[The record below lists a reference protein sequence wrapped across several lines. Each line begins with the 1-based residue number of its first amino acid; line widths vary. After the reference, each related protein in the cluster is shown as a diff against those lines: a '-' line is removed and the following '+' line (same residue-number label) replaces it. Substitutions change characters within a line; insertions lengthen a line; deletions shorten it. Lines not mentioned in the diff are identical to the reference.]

1 MKSLK
6 QFFIWLFFPLILPFL
21 KRQPK
26 IKAKIEQ
33 VTENYESLIK
43 EFQLIQKKQS
53 NLSKSQRDEV
63 IQRVSFLV
71 MKGHIKIN
79 PQS

>member
-1 MKSLK
+1 MKKIK
-6 QFFIWLFFPLILPFL
+6 QFFTWLFFPIILPFR

-33 VTENYESLIK
+33 VTENYQSLIDEYK
-43 EFQLIQKKQS
+43 LIQEKQS
-53 NLSKSQRDEV
+53 KLSKSQRDEV

-79 PQS
+79 K

>member
-1 MKSLK
+1 MKELK
-6 QFFIWLFFPLILPFL
+6 QFFTWLFFPILLPFK

-33 VTENYESLIK
+33 VTEDYNQLIN
-43 EFQLIQKKQS
+43 EYQLIQKKQS
-53 NLSKSQRDEV
+53 KLSKSKRDEV

-71 MKGHIKIN
+71 MKGHIKVN
-79 PQS
+79 

>member
-1 MKSLK
+1 MKTLK
-6 QFFIWLFFPLILPFL
+6 QFFTWLFFPIVLPFK

-33 VTENYESLIK
+33 VTEDYNQLIN
-43 EFQLIQKKQS
+43 EYQLIQKKQS
-53 NLSKSQRDEV
+53 KLSKSKRDEV

-71 MKGHIKIN
+71 MKGHIKVN
-79 PQS
+79 

>member
-1 MKSLK
+1 MKTLK
-6 QFFIWLFFPLILPFL
+6 QFFTWLFFPIILPFK

-33 VTENYESLIK
+33 VTENYNSLIE
-43 EFQLIQKKQS
+43 EFELIQKKES
-53 NLSKSQRDEV
+53 KLSKSQRDEV
-63 IQRVSFLV
+63 LQRVSFLV

-79 PQS
+79 K

>member
-1 MKSLK
+1 MKTPK
-6 QFFIWLFFPLILPFL
+6 QFFTWLFFPILLPFK

-33 VTENYESLIK
+33 VTEDYNQLIN
-43 EFQLIQKKQS
+43 EYQLIQKKQS
-53 NLSKSQRDEV
+53 KLSKSKRDEV

-71 MKGHIKIN
+71 MKGHIKVN
-79 PQS
+79 

>member
-1 MKSLK
+1 MKTLK
-6 QFFIWLFFPLILPFL
+6 QFFTWLFFPILLPFK

-33 VTENYESLIK
+33 VTEDYNQLIN
-43 EFQLIQKKQS
+43 EYQLIQKKQS
-53 NLSKSQRDEV
+53 KFSNSKRDEV

-71 MKGHIKIN
+71 MKGHIKVN
-79 PQS
+79 

>member
-1 MKSLK
+1 MKSIKL
-6 QFFIWLFFPLILPFL
+6 FFTWLFFPLILPFK

-33 VTENYESLIK
+33 VEKNYQSLID
-43 EFQLIQKKQS
+43 EYYLIQKKQS
-53 NLSKSQRDEV
+53 KLSKSQRDEV

-71 MKGHIKIN
+71 MKGHININ
-79 PQS
+79 

>member
-1 MKSLK
+1 MKKKIK
-6 QFFIWLFFPLILPFL
+6 QFFTWLFFPIILLFK

-33 VTENYESLIK
+33 VTENYNSLIE
-43 EFQLIQKKQS
+43 EFELIQKKQS
-53 NLSKSQRDEV
+53 KLSKSQRDEV

-79 PQS
+79 K